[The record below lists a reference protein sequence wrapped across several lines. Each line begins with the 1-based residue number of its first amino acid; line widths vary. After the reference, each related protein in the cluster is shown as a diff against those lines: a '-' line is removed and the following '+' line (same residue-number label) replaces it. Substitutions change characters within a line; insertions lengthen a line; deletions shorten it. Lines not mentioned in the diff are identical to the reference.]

1 VEDSIDKIRHSM
13 KYRALI
19 PVKTLQEAKSR
30 LATHLTPSQ
39 RAQLMLDML
48 HHVLCVL
55 HDTGAFES
63 TTVVSADLYVL
74 EQAHR
79 WGAQARPEQAQGH
92 NPALHAA
99 ALQELATCANEDTAL
114 LTISADLPL
123 LRVQDV
129 RKMLERA
136 EQYDVVLAQSQEG
149 TGTNALLVHP
159 PLAVPY
165 VFGPNSLQQFI
176 AEAQQRQLRYTCY
189 HSLGLSLDIDTYND
203 LVTLQGCGTGCDIAF
218 ASFCCL

>member
-1 VEDSIDKIRHSM
+1 M

-19 PVKTLQEAKSR
+19 PVKSLQEAKSR
-30 LATHLTPSQ
+30 LAMHLTPSQ
-39 RAQLMLDML
+39 RAQLMLEML

-55 HDTGAFES
+55 GESRAFES
-63 TTVVSADLYVL
+63 IAVVSSDHYVL
-74 EQAHR
+74 EQAQR
-79 WGAQARPEQAQGH
+79 WGAQARAEQARGH

-99 ALQELATCANEDTAL
+99 ALHELATGANESTAL

-129 RKMLERA
+129 YTLLELA
-136 EQYDVVLAQSQEG
+136 EQYDVVLAQSQER

-165 VFGPNSLQQFI
+165 VFGPHSLQRFI
-176 AEAQQRQLRYTCY
+176 AEAQQRHLRYTCY

-203 LVTLQGCGTGCDIAF
+203 LTALQNCQPECSAAF
-218 ASFCCL
+218 MPFCCL

>member
-1 VEDSIDKIRHSM
+1 M

-19 PVKTLQEAKSR
+19 PVKSLSEAKSR
-30 LATHLTPSQ
+30 LATHLTQSQ

-55 HDTGAFES
+55 QDSKAFES
-63 TTVVSADLYVL
+63 IAVVSSDLYVL
-74 EQAHR
+74 EQAQH
-79 WGAQARPEQAQGH
+79 WGVQAREEQAQGH

-99 ALQELATCANEDTAL
+99 ALQELATGANDNTAL

-123 LRVQDV
+123 LGVQDV

-136 EQYDVVLAQSQEG
+136 EEYDVVLAQSQEG

-165 VFGPNSLQQFI
+165 VFGLNSLQQFI
-176 AEAQQRQLRYTCY
+176 SEAQQRHLRYTCY

-203 LVTLQGCGTGCDIAF
+203 LATLQNSKAGCGMT
-218 ASFCCL
+218 SVPFCCS

>member
-1 VEDSIDKIRHSM
+1 M

-19 PVKTLQEAKSR
+19 PVKSLQEAKSR

-48 HHVLCVL
+48 HHVLCAL
-55 HDTGAFES
+55 QDSEAFES
-63 TTVVSADLYVL
+63 IAVVSSDLYVL
-74 EQAHR
+74 EQAQR
-79 WGAQARPEQAQGH
+79 WGGMARKELAQGH

-99 ALQELATCANEDTAL
+99 ALQELATGADEHTAL

-123 LRVQDV
+123 LGVQDV
-129 RKMLERA
+129 RKLLEQA

-159 PLAVPY
+159 PLVVPY
-165 VFGPNSLQQFI
+165 VFGLNSLQQFI
-176 AEAQQRQLRYTCY
+176 SEAQQRHLRYTCY
-189 HSLGLSLDIDTYND
+189 HSLGLSLDIDTYHD
-203 LVTLQGCGTGCDIAF
+203 LATLQSCQTDCSRIALEP
-218 ASFCCL
+218 FCCP